1 MRVVNEDV
9 MNKHIGMLAGKKTYL
24 LGGLGLIVVGLW
36 IFGVIDEQLAGKA
49 LTALGFGGV
58 ITLRAATATQ
68 QAQTAELQQ
77 KVAALS
83 RGDKNTFA

>member
-1 MRVVNEDV
+1 
-9 MNKHIGMLAGKKTYL
+9 MNTFLDALAGKKTYFIS
-24 LGGLGLIVVGLW
+24 GLGLIVVGLW
-36 IFGVIDEQLAGKA
+36 IFGLIDDQIAGKA

-68 QAQTAELQQ
+68 QAQTEELHE

-83 RGDKNTFA
+83 RGDRNTFA